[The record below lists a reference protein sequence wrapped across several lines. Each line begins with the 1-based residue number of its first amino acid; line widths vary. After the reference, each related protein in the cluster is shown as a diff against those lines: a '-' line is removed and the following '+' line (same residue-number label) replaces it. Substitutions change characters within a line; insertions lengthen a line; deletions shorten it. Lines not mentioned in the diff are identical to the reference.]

1 MPEARTS
8 SRRRWRG
15 NSVVAPP
22 AGSFERGPSKTGPTA
37 PVFWE
42 VMALHLFLPSLAC
55 KEVVGQRVGARGAVA
70 GHFGN
75 ELMCAQLPGDS
86 WRWRHD
92 DIKLCIMNICNE
104 SKVRAEAEVFG
115 RFRDLLPPHMMEA
128 GGELQY
134 GRQRVGLTP
143 DLLLRI
149 PSPDGVGDR
158 LGEIKVMSAGV
169 CRYPLGKLRSRRIEE
184 QESCPVRI
192 VVR

>member
-1 MPEARTS
+1 
-8 SRRRWRG
+8 
-15 NSVVAPP
+15 
-22 AGSFERGPSKTGPTA
+22 
-37 PVFWE
+37 
-42 VMALHLFLPSLAC
+42 
-55 KEVVGQRVGARGAVA
+55 
-70 GHFGN
+70 
-75 ELMCAQLPGDS
+75 
-86 WRWRHD
+86 
-92 DIKLCIMNICNE
+92 MNICNE

-134 GRQRVGLTP
+134 GRQREGLTP